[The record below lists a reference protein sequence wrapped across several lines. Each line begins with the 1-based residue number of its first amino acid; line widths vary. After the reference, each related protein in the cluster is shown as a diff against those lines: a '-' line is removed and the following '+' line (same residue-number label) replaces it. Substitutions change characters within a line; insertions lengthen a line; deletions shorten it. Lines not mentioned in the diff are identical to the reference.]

1 MNRIYNSSE
10 LVILGANFLI
20 FIAGLVLFS
29 CNDIKHLIFFF
40 TILLQTFFWFFHY
53 SYSIYIDLYYKK
65 KLKEDKNSTIGDE
78 LNLCEEYFFKFFIK
92 FKLYILIP
100 VLSAILTGI
109 VYLVKN

>member
-10 LVILGANFLI
+10 LVILGANFLL
-20 FIAGLVLFS
+20 FIAGLVLFG
-29 CNDIKHLIFFF
+29 CNDIKHLIFFV

-100 VLSAILTGI
+100 VLSVILTGI